1 MRKAVDSS
9 DIVPNF
15 IYDGKSVS
23 EFEPDFFIVN
33 VAHGYNPSSSYNI
46 IKLYDFPVENR
57 STKTKV
63 NIYIYEDL

>member
-1 MRKAVDSS
+1 M
-9 DIVPNF
+9 PNF
-15 IYDGKSVS
+15 IYEGKTVT

-57 STKTKV
+57 STLIKV
-63 NIYIYEDL
+63 NMYRYNYSPKM